1 MESSVIYGIVH
12 AIFPH
17 IDSAFRIPK
26 NRYGLLLYRIEV
38 QHYQNI
44 LANLIFQEDLQ
55 FYSNHFR
62 FPCLRQPR
70 LKDMRLSQRSLKCLA
85 VLFRNGSVI
94 ASGTFGGYCEVS
106 SSLHLSS
113 L

>member
-1 MESSVIYGIVH
+1 MDFLFSSVQLHYAINRLNFTMESSVIYGIVH

-44 LANLIFQEDLQ
+44 FL
-55 FYSNHFR
+55 
-62 FPCLRQPR
+62 CLRQPR
-70 LKDMRLSQRSLKCLA
+70 LKDMRLSQRSL
-85 VLFRNGSVI
+85 
-94 ASGTFGGYCEVS
+94 
-106 SSLHLSS
+106 
-113 L
+113 

>member
-1 MESSVIYGIVH
+1 MDISVLYI
-12 AIFPH
+12 
-17 IDSAFRIPK
+17 IPN

-44 LANLIFQEDLQ
+44 FL
-55 FYSNHFR
+55 
-62 FPCLRQPR
+62 CLRQPR
-70 LKDMRLSQRSLKCLA
+70 LKDMRLSQRSLQCLA

-94 ASGTFGGYCEVS
+94 ASGTYGAYCEVS

>member
-1 MESSVIYGIVH
+1 MDKKPLDRVAKDGPKAIVH

-44 LANLIFQEDLQ
+44 FL
-55 FYSNHFR
+55 
-62 FPCLRQPR
+62 CLRQPR
-70 LKDMRLSQRSLKCLA
+70 LKDMRLSQRSL
-85 VLFRNGSVI
+85 
-94 ASGTFGGYCEVS
+94 
-106 SSLHLSS
+106 
-113 L
+113 